1 MALSGLLSV
10 ILLVAAAVVMVPVS
24 RKISDPLAAA
34 TARLQALSDGNL
46 TDEVVLSR
54 NDDETSILTEAL
66 ASTIA
71 SLKHY
76 IQDIESCLS
85 MLAGGNYAVK
95 VPDDF
100 RGDFSSIRD
109 SLGNI
114 TDALNRTMVRMNQSS
129 VEVSDNARQLL
140 AGAREQTDVLQDME
154 RNMGAIVSSI
164 DKNRENVLQIEQ
176 CAQQATQ
183 KADQGSGYMQNML
196 DAMSQIHDAVNEI
209 SNVSR
214 MMDKISRQ
222 TNLLSLNASVEASRA
237 GEAGKGFS
245 VVAGEIR
252 QLSRQTA
259 EALQETGR
267 LIERSAETITVG
279 LNTANQTAR
288 TFQEISGLTQQY
300 RDISG
305 RLSDTVK
312 EQSDAV
318 ENANGSLLALQDIAN
333 RNDEMAAKSLAQAED
348 LKNYVAQVKIREG
361 R

>member
-1 MALSGLLSV
+1 M
-10 ILLVAAAVVMVPVS
+10 
-24 RKISDPLAAA
+24 
-34 TARLQALSDGNL
+34 
-46 TDEVVLSR
+46 
-54 NDDETSILTEAL
+54 
-66 ASTIA
+66 
-71 SLKHY
+71 
-76 IQDIESCLS
+76 
-85 MLAGGNYAVK
+85 K

>member
-1 MALSGLLSV
+1 
-10 ILLVAAAVVMVPVS
+10 
-24 RKISDPLAAA
+24 
-34 TARLQALSDGNL
+34 
-46 TDEVVLSR
+46 
-54 NDDETSILTEAL
+54 
-66 ASTIA
+66 
-71 SLKHY
+71 
-76 IQDIESCLS
+76 
-85 MLAGGNYAVK
+85 
-95 VPDDF
+95 
-100 RGDFSSIRD
+100 
-109 SLGNI
+109 
-114 TDALNRTMVRMNQSS
+114 
-129 VEVSDNARQLL
+129 
-140 AGAREQTDVLQDME
+140 
-154 RNMGAIVSSI
+154 
-164 DKNRENVLQIEQ
+164 
-176 CAQQATQ
+176 
-183 KADQGSGYMQNML
+183 
-196 DAMSQIHDAVNEI
+196 MSQIHDAVNEI